1 MIWIKALEE
10 FQKCSI
16 CSFKKTFQELKC
28 SRFFY
33 VACTNIWSL
42 LNHQQ
47 EMIFNDKDMYT
58 WNARTGFLCF
68 LGLEFKFGHLN
79 LWSNFGSV
87 LILKYTLIF
96 CILCLFLLPSK
107 QATYY
112 KCSMRPR
119 PVYRK
124 RVQINFG
131 RAASKA
137 WYNSNTLFIGLIPH
151 NIQTA
156 ILNGIYCFLPN

>member
-33 VACTNIWSL
+33 VVCTNIWSL
-42 LNHQQ
+42 LNHQR

-58 WNARTGFLCF
+58 WNTRTGFLCF
-68 LGLEFKFGHLN
+68 LGLHFKFGH
-79 LWSNFGSV
+79 WTFGCV
-87 LILKYTLIF
+87 LILDYTLIF
-96 CILCLFLLPSK
+96 CIECLFLLPSK

-112 KCSMRPR
+112 KCFQWGQYQYTIKESILTLDEQRLQR
-119 PVYRK
+119 GI
-124 RVQINFG
+124 QI
-131 RAASKA
+131 
-137 WYNSNTLFIGLIPH
+137 
-151 NIQTA
+151 
-156 ILNGIYCFLPN
+156 